1 MEKKRKNETTS
12 QLTTLLN
19 RTLQYFG
26 TRLFHPDWRKNKK
39 KKKKSKLPFRK
50 ITYSPLHRILIIYSP
65 FLSIPPAKTIFEFS
79 APHCHAH
86 ARLRRNTN
94 AAKTAKWNLLR
105 SRQATALPVLCAHVY
120 APVYTRLLQPH
131 ATHKPTTPRSLPM
144 IYTVSVVTL
153 TGP

>member
-1 MEKKRKNETTS
+1 MERTSSILTKEKKKKRNNFLRS
-12 QLTTLLN
+12 IRIFVDYLN
-19 RTLQYFG
+19 SNYRAPK
-26 TRLFHPDWRKNKK
+26 RRKK
-39 KKKKSKLPFRK
+39 KKKLPFK
-50 ITYSPLHRILIIYSP
+50 ITYYPLHRILITYSP
-65 FLSIPPAKTIFEFS
+65 FLVPSAKTIFKFS

-105 SRQATALPVLCAHVY
+105 SRQATALPVLCAHVPTY
-120 APVYTRLLQPH
+120 IYTRLLQPH